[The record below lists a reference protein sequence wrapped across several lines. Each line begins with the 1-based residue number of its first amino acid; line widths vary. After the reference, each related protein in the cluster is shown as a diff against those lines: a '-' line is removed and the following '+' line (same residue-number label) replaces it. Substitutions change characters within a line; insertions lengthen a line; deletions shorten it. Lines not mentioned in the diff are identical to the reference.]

1 MKLWLDAQ
9 LPPSLA
15 GWINQQGLG
24 LEAVAV
30 RALGL
35 RDALD
40 PQIFQAARQANALVM
55 AKDRDFI
62 NLLEQNGPPP
72 QVIWLR
78 IGNSSNQGLQETL
91 ATTLAPALD
100 LLRNGEPW
108 VEIRPR

>member
-40 PQIFQAARQANALVM
+40 PEIFQAARQANALVM
-55 AKDRDFI
+55 TKDRDFI

-78 IGNSSNQGLQETL
+78 IGNSSNQALQETL
-91 ATTLAPALD
+91 TTTLAPALD
-100 LLRNGEPW
+100 LLRSGEPW

>member
-15 GWINQQGLG
+15 GWVNPQGLG

-40 PQIFQAARQANALVM
+40 PEIFQAARQANALVM
-55 AKDRDFI
+55 TKDRDFI
-62 NLLEQNGPPP
+62 NLLEQYGPPP

-78 IGNSSNQGLQETL
+78 IGNSSNQALQETL
-91 ATTLAPALD
+91 ATTLAPALN
-100 LLRNGEPW
+100 LLRSGEPW

>member
-55 AKDRDFI
+55 TKDRDFI

>member
-55 AKDRDFI
+55 TKDRDFI

-78 IGNSSNQGLQETL
+78 TGNSSNQGLQETL

>member
-15 GWINQQGLG
+15 GWINQRGLG

-55 AKDRDFI
+55 TKDRDFI

>member
-15 GWINQQGLG
+15 RWINHRGLG
-24 LEAVAV
+24 LEAIPV
-30 RALGL
+30 RALDL

-40 PQIFQAARQANALVM
+40 LHIFQAARQANSLVM
-55 AKDRDFI
+55 TKDRDFI

-78 IGNSSNQGLQETL
+78 TGNSSNQALQETL